1 MRDHGRPET
10 EGDRRRVWPLEALVG
25 TFATLGTFALIVWIL
40 YNGRDVLMPLA
51 FAVVVAFVL
60 WTAVDWMGRM
70 PLIGRTPVWLRHVA
84 VLVLAAFALI
94 SVFVQL
100 RTNVEILARAVP
112 AYQTNIIG
120 MVERLDQRFDLN
132 ALWPGGLSRVLSE
145 QVDVQGFVRGTLF
158 TLTNIGGLVAL
169 IFLYTAF
176 LLVEYTGIVAKM
188 RIAYDDQDGVERLLS
203 LGHRVNERIGGYLA
217 IKTLINIVLGV
228 VSYAALLWM
237 GVDLAGF
244 WAIVIGLLNYV
255 PYLGSAAGV
264 ALPSLMALAQTG
276 NIAQTAVVVVVL
288 SMIQFG
294 IGAVVEPRLVGQ
306 RMNLSPLV
314 VLLSLACWFAVWGLP
329 GAALAIPLTVII
341 VALLGAFDFTRPFA
355 VMLSNNGR
363 V

>member
-1 MRDHGRPET
+1 MMKDNRPVAPAT
-10 EGDRRRVWPLEALVG
+10 PPRVWPLEALIG
-25 TFATLGTFALIVWIL
+25 TFATLGTFALVVWIL

-51 FAVVVAFVL
+51 FAIVVAFVL
-60 WTAVDWMGRM
+60 WTAVDWMGRL
-70 PLIGRTPVWLRHVA
+70 PLIGATPIWLRHFVVLGIA
-84 VLVLAAFALI
+84 VFALMAM
-94 SVFVQL
+94 FLQL
-100 RTNVEILARAVP
+100 RTNIEVLARAVP
-112 AYQTNIIG
+112 AYQLNIID
-120 MVERLDQRFDLN
+120 MVERLDLRFGLDE
-132 ALWPGGLSRVLSE
+132 LWSGGLSRVLSE
-145 QVDVQGFVRGTLF
+145 QVDLQGFIRGTLF

-188 RIAYDDQDGVERLLS
+188 RIAFDDEEGVERLLS
-203 LGHRVNERIGGYLA
+203 LGHQVNERIGGYLA
-217 IKTLINIVLGV
+217 IKTLINILLGSA
-228 VSYAALLWM
+228 SYVALLWL

-276 NIAQTAVVVVVL
+276 NLGQTALVVVVL
-288 SMIQFG
+288 SALQFI
-294 IGAVVEPRLVGQ
+294 IGAVIEPRVIGQ

-341 VALLGAFDFTRPFA
+341 VSLLGAFSFTRPFA